1 MILDKLAVFA
11 DAQTTTTSVASTD
24 IVDTLAAGDA
34 YVGDWFVA
42 RVDTAYTAG
51 AGAPLTDFQLQTS
64 TTEAFTAVITLAQS
78 SGYLVASLTAG
89 KIWAV
94 RIPLGAKRYL
104 RGYIN
109 HSNYNGATAFLSAC
123 ATDLFITKDLTN
135 NIQKR
140 YALSTP

>member
-1 MILDKLAVFA
+1 MILDDLAVFA
-11 DAQTTTTSVASTD
+11 DAQTTTTNSASTD
-24 IVDTLAAGDA
+24 VVDTLAAGDA

-42 RVDTAYTAG
+42 RVDTAFVAG

-89 KIWAV
+89 KFWAV

-104 RGYIN
+104 RGYCN
-109 HSNYNGATAFLSAC
+109 HSNYNGATAFLASC
-123 ATDLFITKDLTN
+123 AYDMFITKDVSSQ
-135 NIQKR
+135 IARR
-140 YALSTP
+140 YQLSTP